1 MNARDLIAGVRRN
14 LLFVILLAVL
24 GTGAGLGIGMLQP
37 EEYKSTTTLF
47 VSVAQGSQ
55 SSIDQRYQGTLFTQ
69 ERVRSY
75 AALVTTPTVT
85 RAVIRSLGL
94 PLKPDE
100 LAGRLEVDVPVDTVL
115 LNITARYGDAVTVA
129 KIANT
134 VTARLVEVVAEL
146 ETPDQSR
153 LSAIRVKVVRDAAV
167 PERPSSPQIV
177 LDVVL
182 GFALGLVAGVGAGIL
197 REALDTR
204 IHGVADLTRLSDQPV
219 LAVVPKDAGAQAAP
233 LTGDRFGPR
242 AEAYRKLRTAL
253 RFAGVDRPAKVFL
266 ITSPLMGDGKST
278 TAVNL
283 AGALAAEGAQVILVE
298 VDLRRPALARM
309 LGLVGEAGLTSVLT
323 GRAELSE
330 VAQSTAG
337 PHRMTVLTSGPL
349 PPNPSELLG
358 TQRMRDLLNRLS
370 QSFDYVIL
378 DAPPLLPVTDA
389 AVLMPGVDGAVLVT
403 RAKKTRREEL
413 REALAVLE
421 AARGRVVGLLF
432 NCGVAPAADRYGP
445 YVRDTAQPYMRE
457 AVQEPPRPYGRDR
470 RDLGDTPQD
479 SPPRSSRRDPFEE
492 DRPSPYARDAL
503 KEGAPP
509 PAERRTR
516 RGGPPVSE
524 DRATPPARG

>member
-14 LLFVILLAVL
+14 LLLVILLAVA
-24 GTGAGLGIGMLQP
+24 GTGAGLGIGLLQA

-85 RAVIRSLGL
+85 RPVIRDLGL
-94 PLKPDE
+94 PLKPEE
-100 LAGRLEVDVPVDTVL
+100 LAARLEVDVPVDTVL
-115 LNITARYGDAVTVA
+115 LNITARYGDAATVA
-129 KIANT
+129 KMANA
-134 VTARLVEVVAEL
+134 VTARLVAVVAEL
-146 ETPDQSR
+146 ETPDRTQI
-153 LSAIRVKVVRDAAV
+153 SAIRVKVVRDAAV
-167 PERPSSPQIV
+167 PERPSSPRIV

-182 GFALGLVAGVGAGIL
+182 GLALGLVGGVGLGAL

-204 IHGVADLTRLSDQPV
+204 IHSAADLMRLSDQPV
-219 LAVVPKDAGAQAAP
+219 LAMVPKDAGAQATP
-233 LTGDRFGPR
+233 LVGDRFGPR

-253 RFAGVDRPAKVFL
+253 RFAGVDRPAKTFL

-298 VDLRRPALARM
+298 VDLRRPALAGM

-330 VAQSTAG
+330 VAQSTSG
-337 PHRMTVLTSGPL
+337 PHRITVLTSGPL

-358 TQRMRDLLNRLS
+358 TQRMRDMLDRLS
-370 QSFDYVIL
+370 QGFDYVIL

-389 AVLMPGVDGAVLVT
+389 AVLVPEVDGTIVVT

-413 REALAVLE
+413 REALTILE
-421 AARGRVVGLLF
+421 TARGRVIGLVF
-432 NCGVAPAADRYGP
+432 NCGKAPAADRYGP
-445 YVRDTAQPYMRE
+445 YVRDGAQPQPQLQMRDT
-457 AVQEPPRPYGRDR
+457 VQDRALPAAGR
-470 RDLGDTPQD
+470 
-479 SPPRSSRRDPFEE
+479 RS
-492 DRPSPYARDAL
+492 
-503 KEGAPP
+503 K
-509 PAERRTR
+509 
-516 RGGPPVSE
+516 RGSTPVSG
-524 DRATPPARG
+524 DRAAPPARG